1 MASTLEKPAKP
12 RRKSAGTSVA
22 PTIPTPAA
30 GVDAAALRSRY
41 GLPRRTFAR
50 VLGVSERT
58 LAALEADG
66 KRGGAGEGGRAAT
79 ESVRRRLAE
88 ADRLHRG
95 LSTVIKPDALPAW
108 LDTPN
113 DAFGGLKPIEL
124 IERGESDRLWRML
137 FELRS
142 GNPF

>member
-1 MASTLEKPAKP
+1 MSATATKPKQ
-12 RRKSAGTSVA
+12 RRKPEPAVA
-22 PTIPTPAA
+22 TRA
-30 GVDAAALRSRY
+30 GVDAAELRERY
-41 GLPRRTFAR
+41 GLPRRAFAR

-58 LAALEADG
+58 LAG
-66 KRGGAGEGGRAAT
+66 VEGGGAAT

-88 ADRLHRG
+88 ADRLQRG
-95 LSTVIKPDALPAW
+95 LVRVIKPAVLPAW

-137 FELRS
+137 FELCS
-142 GNPF
+142 GNPT